1 MKLTINLFIL
11 ISIFLFVFNL
21 FQINFKELNDDQN
34 TIAIIGI
41 FAWEREVKQV
51 ISIDLEMEFDN
62 KVAAKSDDIED
73 ALDYKKIGKR
83 VSSYVERS
91 KFKLVERLAEQIAK
105 LVLKEFPVASLKV
118 SVTKPGALRGSES
131 VGISITRP

>member
-1 MKLTINLFIL
+1 MIKSGLSGLYQNYDMDKVLIKNLQ
-11 ISIFLFVFNL
+11 V
-21 FQINFKELNDDQN
+21 E
-34 TIAIIGI
+34 TVIGI
-41 FAWEREVKQV
+41 FNWEREVRQV
-51 ISIDLEMEFDN
+51 VSIDLAMEFDN
-62 KVAAKSDDIED
+62 KKAAKSDDIED

-105 LVLKEFPVASLKV
+105 LVLKEFPVSSLTI

>member
-1 MKLTINLFIL
+1 MIKSGLSGHYQNYDMDKVLIKNLQ
-11 ISIFLFVFNL
+11 V
-21 FQINFKELNDDQN
+21 E
-34 TIAIIGI
+34 TIIGI
-41 FAWEREVKQV
+41 FNWEREVRQV
-51 ISIDLEMEFDN
+51 VSIDLEMEFDN

-91 KFKLVERLAEQIAK
+91 EFKLVERLAEQIAK
-105 LVLKEFPVASLKV
+105 LVLKEFPVSSLTI

>member
-1 MKLTINLFIL
+1 MDKVFIKNLQ
-11 ISIFLFVFNL
+11 V
-21 FQINFKELNDDQN
+21 E
-34 TIAIIGI
+34 TIIGI
-41 FAWEREVKQV
+41 FNWEREVRQV
-51 ISIDLEMEFDN
+51 VSIDLAMEFDN
-62 KVAAKSDDIED
+62 KKAAKSDDIED

-105 LVLKEFPVASLKV
+105 LVLKEFPVSSLMV

>member
-1 MKLTINLFIL
+1 MDKVLIKNLQ
-11 ISIFLFVFNL
+11 V
-21 FQINFKELNDDQN
+21 E
-34 TIAIIGI
+34 TIIGI
-41 FAWEREVKQV
+41 FNWEREVRQV
-51 ISIDLEMEFDN
+51 VSIDLEMEFDN

-73 ALDYKKIGKR
+73 ALDYKQIGKR

-105 LVLKEFPVASLKV
+105 LVLKEFPFSSLTI

>member
-1 MKLTINLFIL
+1 MDKVLIKNLQ
-11 ISIFLFVFNL
+11 V
-21 FQINFKELNDDQN
+21 E
-34 TIAIIGI
+34 TIIGI
-41 FAWEREVKQV
+41 FNWEREVRQV
-51 ISIDLEMEFDN
+51 VAIDLEMEFDN

-73 ALDYKKIGKR
+73 TLDYKKIGKR
-83 VSSYVERS
+83 ISSYVERS

-105 LVLKEFPVASLKV
+105 LVLKEFPVSSLTI

>member
-1 MKLTINLFIL
+1 MIKSGLSGHYQNYEMDKVLIKNLQ
-11 ISIFLFVFNL
+11 V
-21 FQINFKELNDDQN
+21 E
-34 TIAIIGI
+34 TIIGI
-41 FAWEREVKQV
+41 FNWEREVRQV
-51 ISIDLEMEFDN
+51 VSIDLEMEFNN

-83 VSSYVERS
+83 VSSYVEIS

-105 LVLKEFPVASLKV
+105 LVLKEFPVSSLTI

>member
-1 MKLTINLFIL
+1 MIKSGLSGLYQNYDMDKVLIKNLQ
-11 ISIFLFVFNL
+11 V
-21 FQINFKELNDDQN
+21 E
-34 TIAIIGI
+34 TIIGI
-41 FAWEREVKQV
+41 FNWEREVRQV
-51 ISIDLEMEFDN
+51 VSIDLEMEFDN

-83 VSSYVERS
+83 VSSYVKRS

-105 LVLKEFPVASLKV
+105 LVLKEFPVSSLTI

>member
-1 MKLTINLFIL
+1 MIKSGLSGHYQNYDMDKVLIKNLQ
-11 ISIFLFVFNL
+11 V
-21 FQINFKELNDDQN
+21 E
-34 TIAIIGI
+34 TIIGI
-41 FAWEREVKQV
+41 FNWEREVRQV
-51 ISIDLEMEFDN
+51 VSIDLTMEFDN

-105 LVLKEFPVASLKV
+105 LVLKEFPVSSLTI

>member
-1 MKLTINLFIL
+1 MIKSGLSGHYQNYEMDKVLIKNLQ
-11 ISIFLFVFNL
+11 V
-21 FQINFKELNDDQN
+21 E
-34 TIAIIGI
+34 TIIGI
-41 FAWEREVKQV
+41 FNWEREVRQV
-51 ISIDLEMEFDN
+51 VSIDLEMEFDN

-105 LVLKEFPVASLKV
+105 LVLKEFPVSSLTI
-118 SVTKPGALRGSES
+118 SETKPGALRGSES

>member
-1 MKLTINLFIL
+1 MIKSGLSGHYQNYDMDKVLIKNLQ
-11 ISIFLFVFNL
+11 V
-21 FQINFKELNDDQN
+21 E
-34 TIAIIGI
+34 TIIGI
-41 FAWEREVKQV
+41 FNWEREVRQV
-51 ISIDLEMEFDN
+51 VSIDLEMEFNN

>member
-1 MKLTINLFIL
+1 MDKVFIKNLQ
-11 ISIFLFVFNL
+11 V
-21 FQINFKELNDDQN
+21 E
-34 TIAIIGI
+34 TIIGI
-41 FAWEREVKQV
+41 FNWEREVRQV
-51 ISIDLEMEFDN
+51 VSIDLVMEFDN
-62 KVAAKSDDIED
+62 KIAAKSDDIED

-105 LVLKEFPVASLKV
+105 LVLKEFPVSSV
-118 SVTKPGALRGSES
+118 TISVTKPGALRGSES

>member
-1 MKLTINLFIL
+1 MIKSGLSGHYQNYDMDKVLIKNLQ
-11 ISIFLFVFNL
+11 V
-21 FQINFKELNDDQN
+21 E
-34 TIAIIGI
+34 TIIGI
-41 FAWEREVKQV
+41 FNWEREVRQV

>member
-1 MKLTINLFIL
+1 MDKVFIKNLQ
-11 ISIFLFVFNL
+11 V
-21 FQINFKELNDDQN
+21 E
-34 TIAIIGI
+34 TIIGI
-41 FAWEREVKQV
+41 FNWEREVRQV
-51 ISIDLEMEFDN
+51 VSIDLVMEFDN
-62 KVAAKSDDIED
+62 KIAAKSDDIED
-73 ALDYKKIGKR
+73 ALDYKKIGKK

-105 LVLKEFPVASLKV
+105 LVLKEFPVSSLTV

>member
-1 MKLTINLFIL
+1 MIKSGLSGLYQNYDMDKVLIKNLQ
-11 ISIFLFVFNL
+11 V
-21 FQINFKELNDDQN
+21 E
-34 TIAIIGI
+34 TIIGI
-41 FAWEREVKQV
+41 FNWEREVRQV
-51 ISIDLEMEFDN
+51 VSIDLEMEFDN

>member
-1 MKLTINLFIL
+1 MIKSGLSGHYQNYDMDKVLIKNLQ
-11 ISIFLFVFNL
+11 V
-21 FQINFKELNDDQN
+21 E
-34 TIAIIGI
+34 TIIGI
-41 FAWEREVKQV
+41 FNWEREVRQV
-51 ISIDLEMEFDN
+51 VSIDLEMEFDN

-83 VSSYVERS
+83 VSSYVKRS

-105 LVLKEFPVASLKV
+105 LILKEFPVSSLTV

>member
-1 MKLTINLFIL
+1 MIKSGLSSHYQNYEMDKVLIKNLQ
-11 ISIFLFVFNL
+11 V
-21 FQINFKELNDDQN
+21 E
-34 TIAIIGI
+34 TIIGI
-41 FAWEREVKQV
+41 FNWEREVRQV
-51 ISIDLEMEFDN
+51 VSIDLEMEFDN

-131 VGISITRP
+131 VGISITRL